1 MKKLLSYAFLCLV
14 ALIMAYPLVWLV
26 FSSFK
31 PNSEIFGSIRL
42 LPQKWQT
49 DSYILG
55 WRGTGQNSFG
65 RFLCNTLELVVPT
78 AAFTTLSSCLVGYGF
93 ARFQFPLKKMLMVL
107 MISTLML
114 PNTVLVIPRFILFNR
129 LGWND
134 TYYPFIVPAMFACTP
149 FFIYMMI
156 QFFRGIPRDL
166 DDAAKI
172 DGCGSFQTLIYVLL
186 PILKPALFS
195 AFLFQ
200 FIWTWNDFFNV
211 LIYISSVSKYP
222 VSLALRM
229 SLDSA
234 SAVNWS
240 TVLAMSLVSMIPC
253 ILVYMFGQKYLI
265 DGMATQ
271 GIKG

>member
-1 MKKLLSYAFLCLV
+1 
-14 ALIMAYPLVWLV
+14 
-26 FSSFK
+26 
-31 PNSEIFGSIRL
+31 
-42 LPQKWQT
+42 
-49 DSYILG
+49 
-55 WRGTGQNSFG
+55 
-65 RFLCNTLELVVPT
+65 
-78 AAFTTLSSCLVGYGF
+78 
-93 ARFQFPLKKMLMVL
+93 
-107 MISTLML
+107 
-114 PNTVLVIPRFILFNR
+114 
-129 LGWND
+129 
-134 TYYPFIVPAMFACTP
+134 
-149 FFIYMMI
+149 MMI

-172 DGCGSFQTLIYVLL
+172 DGCSSFKTLIYVLL

>member
-1 MKKLLSYAFLCLV
+1 MQETKKKRKKTSDFYRRQDRWALLMMTPW
-14 ALIMAYPLVWLV
+14 LIGVVFFFVKPLVEVVIYSLNDIQVTLGGLDQTWVGLQNFKYV
-26 FSSFK
+26 LREHATFYQDLIRTFS
-31 PNSEIFGSIRL
+31 N
-42 LPQKWQT
+42 
-49 DSYILG
+49 
-55 WRGTGQNSFG
+55 
-65 RFLCNTLELVVPT
+65 
-78 AAFTTLSSCLVGYGF
+78 A
-93 ARFQFPLKKMLMVL
+93 
-107 MISTLML
+107 L
-114 PNTVLVIPRFILFNR
+114 PNTVLIIPRFILFNR

-134 TYYPFIVPAMFACTP
+134 TYYPFIVPALFACTP

-172 DGCGSFQTLIYVLL
+172 DGCSSFKTLIYVLL